1 MLQTQPAIPV
11 PGVYNTE
18 QHTIPLGLIESE
30 DAAAAAG
37 AMDIC
42 RFTELLAHDMLMR
55 QRIT

>member
-42 RFTELLAHDMLMR
+42 KWISADL
-55 QRIT
+55 QNY